1 MDNKN
6 TEPRIIEQE
15 SVLLKP
21 PKPRRGHPAPEM
33 VVFEKEGLLI
43 GRNKVPV
50 PPEEVEKLAA
60 MGCTNRDIAN
70 WFGVAEDNIKRHFA
84 DEITKGKESLKQSLR
99 QAQIKLALSG
109 NAVLL
114 IWLGKNILGQS
125 DNPNQTDDKKPLP
138 WDDKDD

>member
-60 MGCTNRDIAN
+60 MGCTNRDIAV

-84 DEITKGKESLKQSLR
+84 DQIIKGRESLKQSLR
-99 QAQIKLALSG
+99 QAQIKLALGG
-109 NAVLL
+109 NAVML
-114 IWLGKNILGQS
+114 IWLGKNILGQT
-125 DNPNQTDDKKPLP
+125 DTPNSSDDKKPLP
-138 WDDKDD
+138 WSDSE